1 MSYLTRVNAVPIFA
15 AVAACA
21 LAAGCTSAAPAAV
34 AGTPVTSAASSPTT
48 SAPSPTPGL
57 GTPTSA
63 TATPTPT
70 PTPTVATT
78 AATGTAEA
86 RLAALAAKA
95 PAAMSATYELMAS
108 GSTTAAH
115 VTIDVLPA
123 GYRVSVTRKGA
134 TAVLIV
140 RRGADSVSCSSG
152 KCFTV
157 ATNGDGVPSA
167 FDPQVQHLIT
177 ENLAIFATSPD
188 ELTVTAAPALGAAT
202 CFAVKP
208 SGTGPTPVVAGHY
221 CLDDAGHVVAA
232 TYPTGTLSLI
242 SVNRDPAASVLTPP
256 SQPSPIVTT
265 SPPQPID

>member
-48 SAPSPTPGL
+48 PAPSPTPGS

-70 PTPTVATT
+70 PPVATT
-78 AATGTAEA
+78 VAGTAEA

-221 CLDDAGHVVAA
+221 CLDDSGHVVAA

-242 SVNRDPAASVLTPP
+242 SVNHDPAASVLTPP
-256 SQPSPIVTT
+256 SRPSPIVTT